1 MTLKNR
7 EDFIMSKEVIGTEHA
22 PAAIGPYV
30 QAVKANGFL
39 FVSGQLGIDMKTGE
53 LPDSVADQA
62 KCSLDNMEAILS
74 EAGSSYAGVVK
85 TTVFLTDMADFA
97 GVNEVYKTFFRGV
110 NPARSCIAVKAL
122 PKGAKVEIECIAA
135 L

>member
-1 MTLKNR
+1 
-7 EDFIMSKEVIGTEHA
+7 MSKEIVNTEKA

-39 FVSGQLGIDMKTGE
+39 YASGQLGIDMASGTIPE
-53 LPDSVADQA
+53 TVEEQTR
-62 KCSLDNMEAILS
+62 CSLANMAAILA
-74 EAGSSYAGVVK
+74 EAGTDYRAVVK

-97 GVNEVYKTFFRGV
+97 AVNAIYGEFFRGV
-110 NPARSCIAVKAL
+110 CPARSCVAVKAL
-122 PKGAKVEIECIAA
+122 PKGGMVEIECIAV